1 MADGMGG
8 KMGRLPQF
16 WNTTPPEEVA
26 PYAVDAVAPLDAKR
40 YVRAVTVEADTAP
53 VYRWLCQLRVA
64 PYSYDWIDNRGR
76 RSPRT
81 LVPGLEDLAVGQAF
95 CVIFRLVSFEP
106 GRQVTAVMEP
116 GPTRLFGDV
125 ALTYQVDRLDDR
137 RSRLVCC
144 MVVSGGSSLAR
155 LRRTLLG
162 WGDLVMMRKQL
173 LTLKACAESM
183 EAASR

>member
-1 MADGMGG
+1 
-8 KMGRLPQF
+8 MGRLPQL
-16 WNTTPPEEVA
+16 WNTTPPEEIA
-26 PYAVDAVAPLDAKR
+26 PYAVDAVAPLDAQR
-40 YVRAVTVEADTAP
+40 YVRAVTVEADDAT
-53 VYRWLCQLRVA
+53 VFRWLCQLRVA

-76 RSPRT
+76 RSPRA
-81 LVPGLEDLAVGQAF
+81 LVPGLEDLAVGQGF

-106 GRQVTAVMEP
+106 GKQVTAVMKP

-125 ALTYQVDRLDDR
+125 ALTYQVDRLDDS

-173 LTLKACAESM
+173 LTLKACAEST
-183 EAASR
+183 EAVPR

>member
-1 MADGMGG
+1 MS
-8 KMGRLPQF
+8 RLPQF

-40 YVRAVTVEADTAP
+40 YVRAVTVEADDAT
-53 VYRWLCQLRVA
+53 VFRWLCQLRVA

-81 LVPGLEDLAVGQAF
+81 LVPGLEDLAVGQSF

-106 GRQVTAVMEP
+106 GRRDRRDGAGSHPAVRRRRRDLP
-116 GPTRLFGDV
+116 GRSARRPPLPSRLLHGRVGWILACTFAPDV
-125 ALTYQVDRLDDR
+125 AGV
-137 RSRLVCC
+137 
-144 MVVSGGSSLAR
+144 
-155 LRRTLLG
+155 
-162 WGDLVMMRKQL
+162 GDLVMMRKQL
-173 LTLKACAESM
+173 LTLKTCAESM

>member
-1 MADGMGG
+1 
-8 KMGRLPQF
+8 MGRLPQF

-26 PYAVDAVAPLDAKR
+26 PYAVDAVAPFDAKR
-40 YVRAVTVEADTAP
+40 YVRAVTVEAAVST
-53 VYRWLCQLRVA
+53 VFRWLCQLRVA

-76 RSPRT
+76 RSPRA
-81 LVPGLEDLAVGQAF
+81 LVPGLEKLAVGQGF

-106 GRQVTAVMEP
+106 GKQVTAVMKP

-125 ALTYQVDRLDDR
+125 ALTYQVDRLDDHQ
-137 RSRLVCC
+137 SRLVCC

-173 LTLKACAESM
+173 LTLRACAEST
-183 EAASR
+183 EAVSR